1 MKTITENENN
11 KNKAVVTTASSDWVI
26 PVRNPTTGEEC
37 NIPLANLSSVVAELL
52 PKSTIDEG
60 IDVDEIKRTCFADV
74 TSNSTSGLPI
84 NYGAFICLPLGSW
97 YRYIQ
102 ICFDYTSGR
111 CYYRMYQ
118 KSWSNWLLL

>member
-1 MKTITENENN
+1 M
-11 KNKAVVTTASSDWVI
+11 
-26 PVRNPTTGEEC
+26 
-37 NIPLANLSSVVAELL
+37 AELL